1 MNPSAPCPPSVNVL
15 PERRILFNALVLF
28 ALAAIALSGKFLLI
42 RAAGSEVPYW
52 DAWDGEGIRIY
63 APYAWGKLE
72 WKNFFDLHNEHR
84 PALSR
89 GLNFGVF
96 LLNDRMWD
104 ARPQMIVNAFLHL
117 SALAILLLAIRRELS
132 LAAWAWVGAVAAG
145 LLAAPV
151 GWYNTVIGFQS
162 QFHFLLLCAFGHL
175 ALSLSS
181 TPRQTRWWL
190 GQSIGVA
197 GLFSM
202 ASGFLSGAALIA
214 IAILRAVKRREAGI
228 RLWANLAVGAG
239 LIAAGWCLKKEMPYH
254 ENLRVTSPGQFM
266 DAFAHILAWPY
277 HRMLFGAL
285 LVQLPTAWL
294 LVYLWRDRRETP
306 AADWVLG
313 GFATWCLLQN
323 AALAYQRS
331 QGGDFIFI
339 DRYFDLYA
347 SGLVVAAACLA
358 RLHAL
363 SHQPKRWLLYGL
375 GWTAW
380 VGAGIAIAS
389 FAAWQVKIIPFIEE
403 RAVNEARL
411 LRYTQ
416 SGDPNIILLAPDGE
430 LPYPKNNPWLL
441 HLLAIP
447 EIAATLPPSVRAAVP
462 VVPPSAS
469 GFSLGGIPPDLSA
482 GTLRSAYGNWISGS
496 PCAPASWQSDRLPT
510 CFPFIRMRIAC
521 DPAAPPP
528 VVALVFADGRERR
541 VPAAEFS
548 GATWRTVNLYTGR
561 QPCAL
566 RIEAPTG
573 GWVGFTAPVEVGLL
587 SWLAGKPSKI
597 GLPLLCLGLIVL
609 AGTVGLASRRRLAGQ
624 NHPLRDVPRH
634 GVD

>member
-1 MNPSAPCPPSVNVL
+1 LNSSAPCPPSVDVL
-15 PERRILFNALVLF
+15 PDRRIVFCILF
-28 ALAAIALSGKFLLI
+28 ALAAIALGGKFLLI
-42 RAAGSEVPYW
+42 RAAGNEVPYW

-63 APYAWGKLE
+63 APSAWGKLE

-96 LLNDRMWD
+96 LLNNRMWD

-117 SALAILLLAIRRELS
+117 SALAILLLAIRPGLP
-132 LAAWAWVGAVAAG
+132 LVAWAWVGAVSAG

-181 TPRQTRWWL
+181 TPRQVRWWL
-190 GQSIGVA
+190 GQVMGVA

-214 IAILRAVKRREAGI
+214 MATLRACKRRETGI
-228 RLWANLAVGAG
+228 RLWANLAVGAA

-254 ENLRVTSPGQFM
+254 DNLRVTSVGQFL
-266 DAFAHILAWPY
+266 DAFAHILTWPF

-285 LVQLPTAWL
+285 LVHLPTAWFF
-294 LVYLWRDRRETP
+294 VHLWRDRRETP

-323 AALAYQRS
+323 ATLAYQRS
-331 QGGDFIFI
+331 QGGDLVFV

-347 SGLVVAAACLA
+347 SGLAVAAACLA
-358 RLHAL
+358 RLYAL
-363 SHQPKRWLLYGL
+363 SRLPRRWLLYGL

-380 VGAGIAIAS
+380 VGAGIVIAS
-389 FAAWQVKIIPFIEE
+389 FAAWQAKIIPFIEE

-416 SGDPNIILLAPDGE
+416 SGDPSVILLAPDGE

-447 EIAATLPPSVRAAVP
+447 EIAATLPPSVRTAVAVP
-462 VVPPSAS
+462 PPAS
-469 GFSLGGIPPDLSA
+469 GFRLDGLPPDLA
-482 GTLRSAYGNWISGS
+482 ARTLRAAYGNWLSGS
-496 PCAPASWQSDRLPT
+496 SRVPARWQSGLLPT
-510 CFPFIRMRIAC
+510 RFPFIRMRIAC
-521 DPAAPPP
+521 DPMVPPP
-528 VVALVFADGRERR
+528 VVALEFADGRERR
-541 VPAAEFS
+541 VPAGEFS
-548 GATWRTVNLYTGR
+548 STAWRTVNLYTGR
-561 QPCAL
+561 QPCSL

-573 GWVGFTAPVEVGLL
+573 GWVGFTAPVEVGPL
-587 SWLAGKPSKI
+587 SWLAGKPLKF
-597 GLPLLCLGLIVL
+597 GLPLLCLGLAVL
-609 AGTVGLASRRRLAGQ
+609 GATVGLAFRQLSAGKNDPSRDL
-624 NHPLRDVPRH
+624 PRDE
-634 GVD
+634 VD

>member
-1 MNPSAPCPPSVNVL
+1 L
-15 PERRILFNALVLF
+15 PERRIVFSVLVLF
-28 ALAAIALSGKFLLI
+28 ALAAIALGGKFLLI

-89 GLNFGVF
+89 VLNFGVF

-117 SALAILLLAIRRELS
+117 SALAILLLAIRRGLS
-132 LAAWAWVGAVAAG
+132 IVAWAWVGAVTAG

-175 ALSLSS
+175 ALSLSY
-181 TPRQTRWWL
+181 TPQQARWWL
-190 GQSIGVA
+190 GQVIGVA

-214 IAILRAVKRREAGI
+214 VAALRAGKRRETGI
-228 RLWANLAVGAG
+228 RLWANLAVGAA

-254 ENLRVTSPGQFM
+254 ENLRVTSVGQFI

-285 LVQLPTAWL
+285 LVHLPVAWF

-313 GFATWCLLQN
+313 GFAAWCLLQN

-331 QGGDFIFI
+331 QGGDFVFV

-347 SGLVVAAACLA
+347 SGLAVAAACLA

-363 SHQPKRWLLYGL
+363 SCLPRRWLLYVL

-380 VGAGIAIAS
+380 VGAGIAIGS
-389 FAAWQVKIIPFIEE
+389 FAAWQAKIIPFIEE

-416 SGDPNIILLAPDGE
+416 SGDPDVILLAPDGE

-441 HLLAIP
+441 HLLQFP
-447 EIAATLPPSVRAAVP
+447 EIAATLPPSVRTAVP
-462 VVPPSAS
+462 MVPPPGS
-469 GFSLGGIPPDLSA
+469 GFRLGGFSPDLA
-482 GTLRSAYGNWISGS
+482 GGMLRLAYGNWAAGRD
-496 PCAPASWQSDRLPT
+496 CAPASWRSDQLPT
-510 CFPFIRMRIAC
+510 RFPFIRMRIAC
-521 DPAAPPP
+521 DPTAAPP

-541 VPAAEFS
+541 IPAEEFS

-561 QPCAL
+561 QPCSL
-566 RIEAPTG
+566 RIEASKN

-587 SWLAGKPSKI
+587 SWLASKPLKI

-609 AGTVGLASRRRLAGQ
+609 GATVGLVFRRLPARK
-624 NHPLRDVPRH
+624 NFPFRDFLRH
-634 GVD
+634 EVD

>member
-1 MNPSAPCPPSVNVL
+1 MNPSALRPPSVDVSSDRRFSFGLVVL
-15 PERRILFNALVLF
+15 LAV
-28 ALAAIALSGKFLLI
+28 AAIALGGKFLLI

-63 APYAWGKLE
+63 APSAWGKLA
-72 WKNFFDLHNEHR
+72 WQNFFDLHNEHR

-89 GLNFGVF
+89 VLNFGVF

-117 SALAILLLAIRRELS
+117 SALAILLLAIRRGLS
-132 LAAWAWVGAVAAG
+132 NLAWVWVGGVIAG

-175 ALSLSS
+175 ALTLSS
-181 TPRQTRWWL
+181 TPRQARWWV
-190 GQSIGVA
+190 GQAVGVA

-214 IAILRAVKRREAGI
+214 IAALRACKRREAGV
-228 RLWANLAVGAG
+228 RLWANLAVGAA
-239 LIAAGWCLKKEMPYH
+239 LIAAGWYLKKEMPYH
-254 ENLRVTSPGQFM
+254 DNLRVTSVGQFL
-266 DAFAHILAWPY
+266 DAFAHILTWPY
-277 HRMLFGAL
+277 HRMLLGAL
-285 LVQLPTAWL
+285 LVHVPTAWF
-294 LVYLWRDRRETP
+294 LVHLWRDRRETP

-313 GFATWCLLQN
+313 GFAAWCLLQD

-331 QGGDFIFI
+331 QGGDFVFV

-347 SGLVVAAACLA
+347 SGLAVAAACLA
-358 RLHAL
+358 RLSAL
-363 SHQPKRWLLYGL
+363 SRLPRRWQLFGL

-380 VGAGIAIAS
+380 VGAGLAISS
-389 FAAWQVKIIPFIEE
+389 FAAWQTKIIPFIAE

-416 SGDPNIILLAPDGE
+416 TGDSNVILLAPDGE

-447 EIAATLPPSVRAAVP
+447 EIAATLPPSVRAAALAD
-462 VVPPSAS
+462 PPLAS
-469 GFSLGGIPPDLSA
+469 GFRPGDLPPDLAA
-482 GTLRSAYGNWISGS
+482 GTLRTAYGNWATGGPGISATWHSG
-496 PCAPASWQSDRLPT
+496 PLPT
-510 CFPFIRMRIAC
+510 RFPFLRMRIAC
-521 DPAAPPP
+521 DPAAAPP
-528 VVALVFADGRERR
+528 VIALVFADGHELR
-541 VPAAEFS
+541 VAAGEFS
-548 GATWRTVNLYTGR
+548 GTAWKTVNLHTGR
-561 QPCAL
+561 QPCSL

-573 GWVGFTAPVEVGLL
+573 GWVGFTAPVEVGPL
-587 SWLAGKPSKI
+587 SWLAGKPLKI
-597 GLPLLCLGLIVL
+597 GLLLVCLGLVVL
-609 AGTVGLASRRRLAGQ
+609 GLTVGLVFRRMPSLGNDPPGA
-624 NHPLRDVPRH
+624 LPRP

>member
-1 MNPSAPCPPSVNVL
+1 VSPD
-15 PERRILFNALVLF
+15 RRILFSVLVLF
-28 ALAAIALSGKFLLI
+28 ALAAIALGGKFLLI
-42 RAAGSEVPYW
+42 RTAGSEVPYW

-72 WKNFFDLHNEHR
+72 WKSFFDLHNEHR

-89 GLNFGVF
+89 VLNFGVF

-104 ARPQMIVNAFLHL
+104 ARSQMIVNAFLHL
-117 SALAILLLAIRRELS
+117 SALAILLLAVRRGLS
-132 LAAWAWVGAVAAG
+132 IVAWAWVGAVAAG

-181 TPRQTRWWL
+181 TPRQARWWL
-190 GQSIGVA
+190 GQVIGVA

-214 IAILRAVKRREAGI
+214 TATLRAGKRRETRI
-228 RLWANLAVGAG
+228 KLWANLAVGAA

-254 ENLRVTSPGQFM
+254 ENLRVTSVGQFI

-285 LVQLPTAWL
+285 LVHLPVAWF
-294 LVYLWRDRRETP
+294 LVHLWRDRREIPT
-306 AADWVLG
+306 ADWVLG
-313 GFATWCLLQN
+313 GLATWCLLQD

-331 QGGDFIFI
+331 QGGDFVFV

-347 SGLVVAAACLA
+347 SGLAVAAACVA
-358 RLHAL
+358 RLGAL
-363 SHQPKRWLLYGL
+363 SRRPRRWLLYGL
-375 GWTAW
+375 GWTGW
-380 VGAGIAIAS
+380 VGAGIASAS
-389 FAAWQVKIIPFIEE
+389 FAAWQAKIIPFIEE

-416 SGDPNIILLAPDGE
+416 SGDPDVILLAPDGE

-462 VVPPSAS
+462 VVPPPAS
-469 GFSLGGIPPDLSA
+469 GFLLGALPPDVAA
-482 GTLRSAYGNWISGS
+482 GTLRSAYGNWISGGPS
-496 PCAPASWQSDRLPT
+496 APASWQSSLLPT
-510 CFPFIRMRIAC
+510 RFPFIRMRIAC
-521 DPAAPPP
+521 DPVTPPP
-528 VVALVFADGRERR
+528 VIALVFADGRERKI
-541 VPAAEFS
+541 PAGEFS

-561 QPCAL
+561 QPCSL
-566 RIEAPTG
+566 RIEAPKG
-573 GWVGFTAPVEVGLL
+573 GWIGFTAPVEVGLL
-587 SWLAGKPSKI
+587 SWLAGKPLKI
-597 GLPLLCLGLIVL
+597 GLPLLCLGLVVL
-609 AGTVGLASRRRLAGQ
+609 GAAVGLACQRLPARK
-624 NHPLRDVPRH
+624 NFRFRDFLRH
-634 GVD
+634 EVD